1 VEGFSIG
8 QRTGRKVRDV
18 LAGLRRKY
26 GDQAPNYQK
35 FWATTQDGRI
45 TARRVGASLVIEDD
59 DETIARVLGLASKQA
74 A

>member
-35 FWATTQDGRI
+35 FWAATQDGRI